1 MIGLSKLFVKFINF
15 MKFTYIMQLN
25 NVILKRIQNRNFSV
39 RSRNDGL
46 LIEHVTKKFG
56 DFTAVNDISLR
67 LDKGKMLGFL
77 GRNGAGKQR
86 HFA

>member
-39 RSRNDGL
+39 RVETMGC
-46 LIEHVTKKFG
+46 
-56 DFTAVNDISLR
+56 
-67 LDKGKMLGFL
+67 
-77 GRNGAGKQR
+77 
-86 HFA
+86 

>member
-1 MIGLSKLFVKFINF
+1 

-67 LDKGKMLGFL
+67 LDKENVGILGEMVRENNDISHDSWL
-77 GRNGAGKQR
+77 K
-86 HFA
+86 